1 MKKIILLLILAASF
15 TFSPAQKAN
24 VQKAKDK
31 ALNEDKPDF
40 SGAREAIKLALKDS
54 TTKDNAETWYVAGL
68 IGNRESEIQYKKAI
82 LNLPFDTLKKG
93 KALMESYDY
102 LIKAIKF
109 DNFPDAKGKVK
120 PKFAN
125 KIKPILKDY
134 YSTRE
139 NLIGYGAYQYSKE
152 NYDEAF
158 NVFKAYLEIPKLP
171 ILNNEIKMDSI
182 YDMINFYTGLSASG
196 AKKHDEAIKIFTE
209 MKDKKYQLSAVYQ
222 NLAVE
227 HFAIKDSVTY
237 IKLLKEGIEKFPKQP
252 WFLQNLIN
260 YYIHSNKIPD
270 AIVYLNTAIER
281 EPNSAQYYFVKGQL
295 NLTLENFDEA
305 NIAINKAIELDP
317 KNADYYA
324 ELGRSYYNKAIKL
337 SLELNKM
344 KDTNLFKIENA
355 KVETVFKQAIPFYK
369 KAVELKPK
377 EVEFMTPLKQLYY
390 RLQMDADYEAITKQI
405 KALQ

>member
-31 ALNEDKPDF
+31 ALNEEKPDF
-40 SGAREAIKLALKDS
+40 AGAREAIKLALKDS

-68 IGNRESEIQYKKAI
+68 IGNKESEVQYKKAI
-82 LNLPFDTLKKG
+82 LNMPFDTLSKG
-93 KALMESYDY
+93 KALMESYY
-102 LIKAIKF
+102 YFIQAIKF
-109 DNFPDAKGKVK
+109 DNFPDGKGKVK
-120 PKFAN
+120 PKFAT

-134 YSTRE
+134 YSIRE

-152 NYDEAF
+152 NYDESF

-171 ILNNEIKMDSI
+171 IMNNEIKMDSI

-196 AKKHDEAIKIFTE
+196 AKKHDEAIRIFTE
-209 MKDKKYQLSAVYQ
+209 MKSKNYQLSAVYQ

-227 HFAIKDSVTY
+227 YITLKDSVSYT
-237 IKLLKEGIEKFPKQP
+237 KTLKEGIEKFPKQP

-260 YYIHSNKIPD
+260 FYIHSNKIPD

-305 NIAINKAIELDP
+305 TLAFNKAIELDP

-337 SLELNKM
+337 SLEANKI
-344 KDTNLFKIENA
+344 KDTNQFKIEDA
-355 KVETVFKQAIPFYK
+355 KVDEVFKQAIPFYK
-369 KAVELKPK
+369 KAIELKPK
-377 EVEFMTPLKQLYY
+377 EVDFMTPLKQLYY
-390 RLQMDADYEAITKQI
+390 RLQMDNDYEAISKQI